1 MTSVRG
7 LTRYWWL
14 LWLASIVLTAG
25 AVASF
30 VAVIVIPG
38 ALTSAGGIDVYVIS
52 FLILAPVYASVGAV
66 IVSRGAGNRVGW
78 FISAIGL
85 FIALQDFAGDYSAL
99 VATPQGALPAR
110 RRLDEL
116 GRQLDLGP
124 SNSRSAGPAADLLS
138 RRPPPLT
145 SLATARL
152 LHLDR
157 RGDRSCEHG
166 FQPGHRDRQRLGVG

>member
-85 FIALQDFAGDYSAL
+85 CIALQDFAGDYSAL
-99 VATPQGALPAR
+99 VAMPQGRSLPAGVWMNWVGNWIWVPAI
-110 RRLDEL
+110 L
-116 GRQLDLGP
+116 GAL
-124 SNSRSAGPAADLLS
+124 ALL
-138 RRPPPLT
+138 PIYFPDG
-145 SLATARL
+145 
-152 LHLDR
+152 HL
-157 RGDRSCEHG
+157 
-166 FQPGHRDRQRLGVG
+166 P